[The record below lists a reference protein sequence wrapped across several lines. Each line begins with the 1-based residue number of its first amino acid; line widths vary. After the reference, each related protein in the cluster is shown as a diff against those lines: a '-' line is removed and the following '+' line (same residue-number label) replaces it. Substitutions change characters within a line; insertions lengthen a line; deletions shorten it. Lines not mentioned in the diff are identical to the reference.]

1 MKPRVTFAH
10 AFPLCFDTR
19 KQFEEWQTV
28 ARMAPPT
35 AGLSVCADCKP
46 SFQASMLKA
55 RRCENPHIQFDKT
68 GEPILPTEPLKDPQ

>member
-19 KQFEEWQTV
+19 KQFDEWLAV

-46 SFQASMLKA
+46 SFQKA
-55 RRCENPHIQFDKT
+55 MIAKRRCENPHIEFDKT
-68 GEPILPTEPLKDPQ
+68 GEPILPPEPIEDKT